1 VSLKQRLSAIKNLFW
16 LRLSKLNQKHLILFL
31 SLLVGIASGIAAA
44 ILKNS
49 VHAIQSLLHVSWLD
63 QYHKIFYF
71 AFPLFGLLLTVT
83 IIRYFIK
90 KPIGHGI
97 PSTLY
102 AISKLKGIIPKGKMF
117 HSVITAAITVGFGGS
132 TGLEGPT
139 VATGAA
145 IGSNFGQA
153 FRLPFKSKALLIGC
167 ASAGAMAAIFQ
178 APVAAI
184 VFAIEVIML
193 DLTMGSLIP
202 LLLASIAAVITSK
215 LMLGEDVLFRFD
227 LIEKFKMADIPF
239 YVVLGISTG
248 FLSIYFSKAYFF
260 VIKQIDKIKGTYSK
274 AWIGGISLGALIFIL
289 PPLYGEGFETINALI
304 SDDPSGVMGRSLFD
318 KFGNNEW
325 ALILFVLGLSL
336 FKVIATTITFESG
349 GVGGVF
355 APSLFMGSTFGFV
368 FARVGN
374 MLGIGNLSVSNFTL
388 VSMAGL
394 MAGVLHAPLTAMF
407 LIAEITGGYELFIPL
422 MITVAISY
430 TTNKL
435 FLPHTIYTTHLAQRG
450 ELLTHH
456 ADKNVLTLMNLTE
469 EIEDNF
475 SEVSP
480 EYTLRQLVKVVA
492 KSSRNLFP
500 VINEKGEL
508 AGIVL
513 LDDIREIMFQQD
525 QYDTVSVSDIMTQ
538 PPLIIDVSESM
549 EKVMQYFEECGAW
562 NLPVVKEGKYL
573 GFVSKSKLFSVYREW
588 LVQFSED

>member
-1 VSLKQRLSAIKNLFW
+1 MVTKQRLAVLRNLFW

-31 SLLVGIASGIAAA
+31 ALLVGVASGIAAA

-83 IIRYFIK
+83 IIKFFIK

-102 AISKLKGIIPKGKMF
+102 AISKLKAIITKGKMF

-145 IGSNFGQA
+145 IGSNVGQA
-153 FRLPFKSKALLIGC
+153 FRLPFKSKALLVGC
-167 ASAGAMAAIFQ
+167 AAAASMAAIFQ

-184 VFAIEVIML
+184 VFAVEVIML

-202 LLLASIAAVITSK
+202 LLMASIAAVITSK
-215 LMLGEDVLFRFD
+215 LLLGEEVLFRFD
-227 LIEKFKMADIPF
+227 LIEKFSMSEIPF
-239 YVVLGISTG
+239 YIVLGIATG
-248 FLSIYFSKAYFF
+248 FLSIYFSRAYFF
-260 VIKQIDKIKGTYSK
+260 VVRLIDKIKGTYSRV
-274 AWIGGISLGALIFIL
+274 WIGGIALGALIFIL
-289 PPLYGEGFETINALI
+289 PPLYGEGYETINALI
-304 SDDPSGVMGRSLFD
+304 SDDPSGVMGKSLFD
-318 KFGNNEW
+318 KFGSNEW

-435 FLPHTIYTTHLAQRG
+435 FLPHTIYTQHLAQRG

-456 ADKNVLTLMNLTE
+456 ADKNVLTLMNLNE

-475 SEVSP
+475 STIAP
-480 EYTLRQLVKVVA
+480 EDTLRQLVKVVA
-492 KSSRNLFP
+492 KSTRNLFP
-500 VINEKGEL
+500 VVDEKGEL

-513 LDDIREIMFQQD
+513 LDNIREIMFHQEH
-525 QYDTVSVSDIMTQ
+525 YDSVVVSEIMTQ

-549 EKVMQYFEECGAW
+549 ETVMNYFEECGAW
-562 NLPVVKEGKYL
+562 NLPVVEGGKYL
-573 GFVSKSKLFSVYREW
+573 GFVSKSKLFSAYREW